1 MWMTRQKTV
10 RVVGA
15 LALAASGVLVGAN
28 LSTTNVAQ
36 GEVRGTPEPPA
47 FQAGDQLALPILR
60 DISLTL
66 RQMDGRLVR
75 LEAVAQKLQTGRTRT
90 SVPVTTPEETDAV
103 QQTEAAQ
110 Q

>member
-1 MWMTRQKTV
+1 MTRQRV
-10 RVVGA
+10 ARVVGA
-15 LALAASGVLVGAN
+15 LTLATSGVLVGAN

-60 DISLTL
+60 DISVTL
-66 RQMDGRLVR
+66 RQMDGRLAR
-75 LEAVAQKLQTGRTRT
+75 LEVAAQKLQTGRTRT
-90 SVPVTTPEETDAV
+90 AVPSATPED
-103 QQTEAAQ
+103 TEASQ